1 MIKIFI
7 HPVKYPAALS
17 IDQDWAYLWFN
28 SMMITIRPIL
38 KEEIPAAKRVILTV
52 GYGIFGWD
60 GSLEDSIQYFE
71 NSNEFVDMD
80 NLQTHYFDNS
90 GLFLAAL
97 DDDKLIGTGA
107 IRKLDGN
114 TAELKRIWLLDEY
127 HGQGIGFRLVKQLFN
142 FAGAQGFQ
150 YIRLQTS
157 PQQTRAIAFYKR
169 LGFVEIPCYNDD
181 KEAVSMGITLDG
193 TN

>member
-1 MIKIFI
+1 
-7 HPVKYPAALS
+7 
-17 IDQDWAYLWFN
+17 
-28 SMMITIRPIL
+28 MMITIRPIL

-71 NSNEFVDMD
+71 KSNEFVDMD

-114 TAELKRIWLLDEY
+114 TAELKRFWLLDEY
-127 HGQGIGFRLVKQLFN
+127 HGQGIGFRLVKLLFN

>member
-1 MIKIFI
+1 
-7 HPVKYPAALS
+7 
-17 IDQDWAYLWFN
+17 
-28 SMMITIRPIL
+28 MMITIRPIL

-71 NSNEFVDMD
+71 KSNEFVDMD